1 MAKKVTK
8 VTTPAKTKKEEVLEA
23 LAKMTPQSKIPVSER
38 IGPAKGK
45 KLSEDKYV
53 RIAENSDIEK
63 FKEMSTRIQNKTLE
77 WAFYAIDNDKGYHY
91 YRILN

>member
-1 MAKKVTK
+1 MAKKVE
-8 VTTPAKTKKEEVLEA
+8 PKKSKQEEVMEA
-23 LAKMTPQSKIPVSER
+23 LAKMSPQNKIPVSER

-45 KLSEDKYV
+45 RLSEDKYV
-53 RIAENSDIEK
+53 RISEDSDIEK

-77 WAFYAIDNDKGYHY
+77 WAYYAIDNDKGYHY